1 MNFSYFI
8 SNKLQLNKEKS
19 FSGTVSSIGISAIAI
34 GLAIMIISFSIAKGY
49 QNSIKE
55 KIFSIGGH
63 LQVKQ
68 FNRNNSYEEV
78 PISLNSNLFKNYK
91 TLIPEIK
98 SIHPV
103 TQKAGLLKTDE
114 ELLGVILKGVDK
126 NFNDTGFKENLIAG
140 GLINFPAKGYSQ
152 DIIISKNISDKLS
165 LKINDN
171 VIVYF
176 IQNPPKA
183 RKLVVKGIYETNMEE
198 FDENLIIGDINLL
211 RRINNWSDTVSGG
224 YEIYLNKFE
233 DLPHTIEKLENVRDF
248 DLEIVSD
255 KFVSVLDWLDLIYRN
270 VFIFL
275 ILILFVAV
283 FNMLSIVFILI
294 MERTQMIGLLK
305 SIGAND
311 WVIRKIF
318 LWKAVNLIL
327 KGLLWGNI
335 AGLGFC
341 CLQYYTHL
349 IPLDKKNY
357 YMSSV
362 PIFWDWPMF
371 FLLNLIIVGLVLG
384 VMIIPTYMISK
395 IQPVKAIRFD

>member
-8 SNKLQLNKEKS
+8 SNKLQSTKEKS
-19 FSGTVSSIGISAIAI
+19 FSGTVSSIGIGAIAI

-55 KIFSIGGH
+55 KIFSLGGH

-78 PISLNSNLFKNYK
+78 PISLNTNLFKNYK
-91 TLIPEIK
+91 KLIPEIK

-103 TQKAGLLKTDE
+103 TQKAGLLKTDD
-114 ELLGVILKGVDK
+114 ELLGVILKGIDK
-126 NFNDTGFKENLIAG
+126 NFNNTGFKENLIAG
-140 GLINFPAKGYSQ
+140 GLIDFPAKGYSQ
-152 DIIISKNISDKLS
+152 DVIISKSISDKLS

-183 RKLVVKGIYETNMEE
+183 RKLTVKGIYETNMEE

-224 YEIYLNKFE
+224 YEIYLNKYE
-233 DLPHTIEKLENVRDF
+233 NLPQTIEKLENIRDF

-305 SIGAND
+305 SIGASD
-311 WVIRKIF
+311 WMIRKIF

-341 CLQYYTHL
+341 CLQYYTQL

-371 FLLNLIIVGLVLG
+371 FLLNLIIVGLVLS

>member
-1 MNFSYFI
+1 LNFSYFI